1 MRGKA
6 LSIHTRYGSA
16 IAIMQE
22 MSWSWSE
29 FLEAPYDLIE
39 EIWIRLQART
49 HWQNEKDS
57 FERRMAQ
64 ARQEKSR

>member
-6 LSIHTRYGSA
+6 LSVRTRYGGA

-22 MSWSWSE
+22 MNWSWSE
-29 FLEAPYDLIE
+29 FLEAPHDLVE

-49 HWQNEKDS
+49 HWQNEKDK
-57 FERRMAQ
+57 FTQRMAA